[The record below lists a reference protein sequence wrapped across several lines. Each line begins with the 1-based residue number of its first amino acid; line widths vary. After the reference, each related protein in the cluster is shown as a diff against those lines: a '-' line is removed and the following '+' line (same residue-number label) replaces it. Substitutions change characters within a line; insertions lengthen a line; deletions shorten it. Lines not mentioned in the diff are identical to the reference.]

1 MDAKTQNDTLFACVP
16 VRHKRIAGG
25 ASILAVGSD
34 RGMSEERSTRLGAV
48 LADLS
53 PGERLGRFRNEID
66 GKLVF
71 TTSFGLEDQVI
82 LHLLAELN
90 IDVDIASASV
100 EGESLAADG
109 RYRRGRK
116 RSVLFCSLGFPRPGE
131 HNPHAPSGGNDCGR
145 AAATIARSAV
155 ASDLAQSEGECRFAP
170 TRCLRRAGRS
180 SVFHA
185 VSIAFF

>member
-48 LADLS
+48 LTDLS
-53 PGERLGRFRNEID
+53 PGERLGRFRNEAD

-82 LHLLAELN
+82 LHLL
-90 IDVDIASASV
+90 DVDIASASV

-131 HNPHAPSGGNDCGR
+131 HNPHAPRWRQRLRPRRRNDSALGR
-145 AAATIARSAV
+145 
-155 ASDLAQSEGECRFAP
+155 GF
-170 TRCLRRAGRS
+170 
-180 SVFHA
+180 
-185 VSIAFF
+185 